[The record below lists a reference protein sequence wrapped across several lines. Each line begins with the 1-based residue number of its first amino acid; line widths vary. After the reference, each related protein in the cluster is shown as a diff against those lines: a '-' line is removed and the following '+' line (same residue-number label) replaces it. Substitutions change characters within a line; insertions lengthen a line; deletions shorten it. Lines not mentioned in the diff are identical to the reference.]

1 MDSAK
6 LQELIPNIEDPDQ
19 IRVREKNHNGFFGR
33 IFRDSNKT
41 LKSQNVKDHSSI
53 VVQVLPQPEKLDNE
67 TYILFYSLRDVETK
81 LYTQTRE
88 VKLKCKKLCD
98 LQM

>member
-6 LQELIPNIEDPDQ
+6 LQELFPKISDPDQ

-53 VVQVLPQPEKLDNE
+53 VL
-67 TYILFYSLRDVETK
+67 
-81 LYTQTRE
+81 
-88 VKLKCKKLCD
+88 
-98 LQM
+98 